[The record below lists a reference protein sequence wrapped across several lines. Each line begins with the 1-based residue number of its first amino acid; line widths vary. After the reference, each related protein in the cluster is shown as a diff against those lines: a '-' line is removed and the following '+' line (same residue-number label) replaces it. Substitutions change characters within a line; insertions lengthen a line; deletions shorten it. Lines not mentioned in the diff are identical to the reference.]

1 MNVEKKIKVSVIVP
15 VYNTQKYLK
24 RCLDSLIHQSLKEL
38 EIILVDDGSQAE
50 CARICDGWQKKD
62 SRIRVIHK
70 KNEGLGFARNT
81 GIEVARGQYLAFVD
95 SDDYVEQSMYENLYT
110 AIENAQAQIAVAG
123 YIKKY
128 GDGSEEYF
136 TNKDIPE
143 ILEKEQVYSVL
154 LANMLGAPP
163 EYWSDDY
170 IGMSVW
176 KNLYKREIFD
186 KYLIRFP
193 SEREFISED
202 IVFHINFLAHVN
214 KAVILHDSLYYYC
227 QNSSSLSTTYKA
239 NRFEKIKKLY
249 LYEKELLENMGI
261 LEVGKLQLQRTFIAN
276 ARFCIMLEVARG
288 KARRK
293 EVERNIKRYC
303 TDEELQQVLQSY
315 PYKKLPIKQRIFSL
329 FMICSNTKILYILAY
344 CHNRKITGKRV

>member
-1 MNVEKKIKVSVIVP
+1 MIVP

-24 RCLDSLIHQSLKEL
+24 RCLDSLIHQSLEEL
-38 EIILVDDGSQAE
+38 EIILVDDGSQEE
-50 CARICDGWQKKD
+50 CAKICDEWQKKD
-62 SRIRVIHK
+62 TRIRVIHK

-81 GIEVARGQYLAFVD
+81 GIEAARGEYLAFVD
-95 SDDYVEQSMYENLYT
+95 SDDYVEVSMYENLYT
-110 AIENAQAQIAVAG
+110 SIEKAQAQIAVSG

-136 TNKDIPE
+136 KNRDIPE
-143 ILEKEQVYSVL
+143 ILEKEQIYSIL

-163 EYWSDDY
+163 EYRSDDY

-202 IVFHINFLAHVN
+202 IVFHINFLSHVN
-214 KAVILHDSLYYYC
+214 KAVILHESYYYYC

-239 NRFEKIKKLY
+239 NRFERIKKLY
-249 LYEKELLENMGI
+249 LHEKELLENMGI
-261 LEVGKLQLQRTFIAN
+261 LELGKLQLQRTFIAN
-276 ARFCIMLEVARG
+276 VRFCIMLEVARG
-288 KARRK
+288 RDRK
-293 EVERNIKRYC
+293 KEIERNIKRYC
-303 TDEELQQVLQSY
+303 ADKELQRVLRSY

-329 FMICSNTKILYILAY
+329 FMIYSNIKILYILAY
-344 CHNRKITGKRV
+344 CHNKKCAGKRA